1 MPASVSASMPASVPA
16 HGKAHRRSVAATV
29 VGNFIE
35 SFDWLAYG
43 LFAPLFAAR
52 FFPSDN
58 TLTSVLGVFAVL
70 GAGVLMRPLGGLLL
84 GRFADRRGRRPALM
98 LAISLM
104 AGGSFLIGITPTYER
119 IGLLAPL
126 VLLLARA
133 AQGISHGG
141 EWPAAATYLME
152 VAPERRKCAYGSL
165 FSLTTCAGA
174 FTASLLGGVLTAAIG
189 SEAMASWGWRVPFLV
204 GGVLGLVLLVLRA
217 RLAETDV
224 FRREVS
230 SRAGR
235 GSVRRVL
242 GAHRRQVLLAVL
254 FVAGTGTVGG
264 TWTAVVPALGG
275 RMAEPGTMMWVAVTV
290 TAFLMVVNVPL
301 GLLADRIGAA
311 RFLAAASV
319 VFAVAGSW
327 SYLTMRGTFTSLLLA
342 YGSGVL
348 YLTCATTVLPKLLTE
363 IFPPQVRALGIG
375 LPNAV
380 TSAVLG
386 AVMPVSAT
394 FAAERDASGWFIAAV
409 MAAVLLSL
417 PAAVLSR
424 RPDAARPVL
433 DRAGLTL
440 TR

>member
-1 MPASVSASMPASVPA
+1 
-16 HGKAHRRSVAATV
+16 
-29 VGNFIE
+29 
-35 SFDWLAYG
+35 
-43 LFAPLFAAR
+43 
-52 FFPSDN
+52 
-58 TLTSVLGVFAVL
+58 
-70 GAGVLMRPLGGLLL
+70 
-84 GRFADRRGRRPALM
+84 M

-104 AGGSFLIGITPTYER
+104 AGGSFLIGITPTYEQ

-152 VAPERRKCAYGSL
+152 VAPERRKCTYGSL

-189 SEAMASWGWRVPFLV
+189 SEAMAAWGWRVPFLV

-217 RLAETDV
+217 RLAETEV

-275 RMAEPGTMMWVAVTV
+275 EMAEQPGTMMWVAVTV

-311 RFLAAASV
+311 RFLAMASV

-348 YLTCATTVLPKLLTE
+348 YLTSATTVLPKLLTE

-409 MAAVLLSL
+409 MTAVLLSL

-433 DRAGLTL
+433 DRAVLTL
-440 TR
+440 TK

>member
-1 MPASVSASMPASVPA
+1 MPLPVTASAR
-16 HGKAHRRSVAATV
+16 KRAHRRSVAATV
-29 VGNFIE
+29 VGNFVE

-58 TLTSVLGVFAVL
+58 ALTSVLGAFAVL
-70 GAGVLMRPLGGLLL
+70 GVGVLMRPLGGLLL

-98 LAISLM
+98 LAVSLM
-104 AGGSFLIGITPTYER
+104 AGGSFLIGITPTYEH

-126 VLLLARA
+126 VLLLART

-141 EWPAAATYLME
+141 EWPTAATYLME
-152 VAPERRKCAYGSL
+152 VAPERRKCVYGSL

-174 FTASLLGGVLTAAIG
+174 FTASLLGGGLTAVFG
-189 SEAMASWGWRVPFLV
+189 PQAMAAWGWRVPFLV

-217 RLAETDV
+217 GLAETDV

-230 SRAGR
+230 SRTGR
-235 GSVRRVL
+235 GSLRRVL
-242 GAHRRQVLLAVL
+242 GAHRYQVLLAVL
-254 FVAGTGTVGG
+254 FVAGTATVGG

-275 RMAEPGTMMWVAVTV
+275 QLSDPGTMMWVVVSA

-301 GLLADRIGAA
+301 GLLADRVGAA
-311 RFLAAASV
+311 RFLAVVSV
-319 VFAVAGSW
+319 LFAVAGTW
-327 SYLTMRGTFTSLLLA
+327 SYLTMAGTFTSLLLT

-386 AVMPVSAT
+386 AVMPVSAA
-394 FAAERDASGWFIAAV
+394 FAAERDASAWFVAAV
-409 MAAVLLSL
+409 MAGVLLAL
-417 PAAVLSR
+417 PAAVLAR
-424 RPDAARPVL
+424 RPRAVRPVL
-433 DRAGLTL
+433 ERSGLTL
-440 TR
+440 TK